1 MREGSNSPARSGPHS
16 TSGMSRQ
23 QVSITGSIRVRVAA
37 LGPWEDE
44 SGPREIQ
51 LLVLIGPV
59 KCRHGPAISSSRA
72 DHMQSRPSC

>member
-1 MREGSNSPARSGPHS
+1 MREGSNNPARSGPHS

-72 DHMQSRPSC
+72 DHMQSRPSS